1 MRLLG
6 GGLSGGGGQ
15 VGELLRWVGVAENL
29 HVHDGQDL
37 RLK

>member
-1 MRLLG
+1 MRLFG
-6 GGLSGGGGQ
+6 GGLIGGGGQ

-29 HVHDGQDL
+29 HGYDGQDL